1 VLFLS
6 EKCPVDMPV
15 ENTLGSSDVTMKSS
29 DNQPDVTNALV
40 GSDSVFSTQIPSL
53 GETTITLTVDSDVT
67 TPTIVKISF
76 TVTGTKQVSFLLVSP
91 SGVSTPVTT
100 PTVTDN
106 TVSQVL
112 SNPSVAQQI
121 VITLTSTSD
130 SPITVT
136 VSDLEVV
143 ACFSTGILNC
153 FLVIFK

>member
-1 VLFLS
+1 
-6 EKCPVDMPV
+6 
-15 ENTLGSSDVTMKSS
+15 
-29 DNQPDVTNALV
+29 
-40 GSDSVFSTQIPSL
+40 
-53 GETTITLTVDSDVT
+53 VT